1 MVALA
6 TDLSK
11 LYIPLNFASDKSL
24 KVAIFNLVV
33 ASSDQFFLQKI
44 FQILATFFSFE
55 ERSGQIKFLFYTP
68 HHVDIY
74 KKVIKKC

>member
-33 ASSDQFFLQKI
+33 ASSDQFFLQKF
-44 FQILATFFSFE
+44 FQILATFLSFE
-55 ERSGQIKFLFYTP
+55 
-68 HHVDIY
+68 
-74 KKVIKKC
+74 